1 MKLKRVRSDMNLKG
15 KRVLVRIDANVPV
28 KHGRALDGPHGRIA
42 KAAVGL
48 DWLLQRG
55 ARVIVM
61 THLGR
66 PNGRRLASGSV
77 APVAKRLSSLLKF
90 KVKTTK
96 GVTGKDVERAV
107 ERLQDGELLLLEN
120 LRFDKREKE
129 NDESFAKE
137 LAVLADLYVDD
148 AFGVAHRGHTSLV
161 AITKELP
168 SYAGPLLANE
178 VTTLEKLDREIK
190 HPFLLIIGG
199 MKIETKLPVIRRFA
213 GQVDHVLVGGALA
226 TTFFAAQQKQVGK
239 SVHDEGAIHLAAKE
253 LMLLK
258 EKMVLPV
265 DVVVAKSLRAD
276 ARHRVTDPDSVNVDE
291 RIMDVGP
298 ETIRQYQELI
308 ESAKTIVWNGPLGYC
323 EIPVFCHATQE
334 IAKAIADR
342 TGKATTIVGGGD
354 TGPALESLNLADKF
368 TLLSTGGGAMLQL
381 LGGKPLP
388 AVEALRG

>member
-1 MKLKRVRSDMNLKG
+1 
-15 KRVLVRIDANVPV
+15 
-28 KHGRALDGPHGRIA
+28 
-42 KAAVGL
+42 
-48 DWLLQRG
+48 
-55 ARVIVM
+55 
-61 THLGR
+61 
-66 PNGRRLASGSV
+66 
-77 APVAKRLSSLLKF
+77 
-90 KVKTTK
+90 
-96 GVTGKDVERAV
+96 
-107 ERLQDGELLLLEN
+107 
-120 LRFDKREKE
+120 
-129 NDESFAKE
+129 
-137 LAVLADLYVDD
+137 
-148 AFGVAHRGHTSLV
+148 
-161 AITKELP
+161 
-168 SYAGPLLANE
+168 
-178 VTTLEKLDREIK
+178 
-190 HPFLLIIGG
+190 
-199 MKIETKLPVIRRFA
+199 VIRRFA